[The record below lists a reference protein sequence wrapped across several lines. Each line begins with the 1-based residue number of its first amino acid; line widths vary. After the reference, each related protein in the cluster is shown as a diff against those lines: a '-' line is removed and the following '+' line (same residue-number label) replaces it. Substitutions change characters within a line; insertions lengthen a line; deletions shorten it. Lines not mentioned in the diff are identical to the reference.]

1 MGMNKKEYWFEAF
14 DVHTCALNNENNGSS
29 ILFGMFGYLNGEE
42 IELTIELPDY
52 DFVNFISHK
61 EIDEIKENLKKRID
75 KL

>member
-1 MGMNKKEYWFEAF
+1 MGMNKKEYWFDAF
-14 DVHTCALNNENNGSS
+14 DIHTLALNNDERSGI
-29 ILFGMFGYLNGEE
+29 ILVASGYLNGEE